1 MGSKKQYFG
10 IKFPFTSNNENG
22 FFIDLNETID
32 EKVGSEIAH
41 LILTPKGTRIMMP
54 NFGTNLIKYL
64 FNPNDNETWG
74 DVEEEIISCVNR
86 YIPNVRINKVEVLKQ
101 ENEENT
107 IFIDVHFSVKLG
119 ETEENILIE
128 RLMTTGSHS

>member
-54 NFGTNLIKYL
+54 DFGTNLIKYL
-64 FNPNDNETWG
+64 FNPNDNETWSN
-74 DVEEEIISCVNR
+74 VEDEIINSVNK
-86 YIPNVRINKVEVLKQ
+86 YIPNVRISKVEVLKQ
-101 ENEENT
+101 DNEENN
-107 IFIDVHFSVKLG
+107 IFIDVRFSIKFG
-119 ETEENILIE
+119 ETEENNRMVIKL
-128 RLMTTGSHS
+128 

>member
-41 LILTPKGTRIMMP
+41 LILTPKGNRIMMP
-54 NFGTNLIKYL
+54 DFGTNLIKYL
-64 FNPNDNETWG
+64 FNPNDNETWSN
-74 DVEEEIISCVNR
+74 VEDEIINSVNK

-101 ENEENT
+101 DNDENN
-107 IFIDVHFSVKLG
+107 IFIDVRFSIKFG
-119 ETEENILIE
+119 ETEENNRMVIKL
-128 RLMTTGSHS
+128 